1 LTDTP
6 NRPFQTTPHPALQAG
21 LAPAER
27 DEDGKEINPHIPQFM
42 AAAPWYLEQKAGL
55 KHQKAWNAVDKKE
68 GEGASGSWY
77 KRGVK
82 TFQATK
88 FRKGACENCGAMTH
102 KRKDCVERP
111 RAVNA
116 KKSQRDIAADE
127 LVQDDVRLG
136 FEQKRDRYN
145 GFDASEYS
153 RVVDKFERAEKLKE
167 EAAKKRELEK
177 KFKSSTSADEKKE
190 GDGEKG
196 ESDAKGDDDDDDSGD
211 SDSDSE
217 LAGDKDAQ
225 GFMKVNKR
233 VRTAGG
239 GASMTVRNLRIRED
253 TAKYLR
259 NLDLQSAHYDPKT
272 RSMRENPTPDDH
284 PSDAFVRGGEGGG
297 KSSALQKF
305 AGDNVNRGTGEAVG
319 FERLAGHAS
328 AAFDKGQEI
337 HPQAG
342 PSAAELLYKQFREK
356 KSKLAE
362 QTRSSIL
369 DTYGDASVKQPAPE
383 GLLLGQT
390 EAYSEYDRAGRLL
403 RGAERAAQKSRYEED
418 VLDQNHTHVWGS
430 FWSGGRWGYACCRS
444 HQKGSYCTGAKGIA
458 AAAAAGDLMLANLER
473 REAARAAEE
482 AAREQ
487 SEKNDPGSVHASV
500 SGMRNPFGDASK
512 WGEKEETVAD
522 VALDPQKL
530 MKALREEDAR
540 LRTGGE
546 EEERRSGDEA
556 KKKKRAY
563 NADREEAEPTE
574 EEMEAFRMKRK
585 RENDPMAEKES
596 LGTKGYDLV

>member
-1 LTDTP
+1 M
-6 NRPFQTTPHPALQAG
+6 QAG

-42 AAAPWYLEQKAGL
+42 AAAPWYLEQKKGL
-55 KHQKAWNAVDKKE
+55 KHQKAWNDVDKKE

-111 RAVNA
+111 RAVSA
-116 KKSQRDIAADE
+116 KKSNADIAPDE
-127 LVQDDVRLG
+127 FVQEDVRLG

-153 RVVDKFERAEKLKE
+153 RVVDRFERAEKLKE

-177 KFKSSTSADEKKE
+177 KFKETRE
-190 GDGEKG
+190 DGAKDDDDA
-196 ESDAKGDDDDDDSGD
+196 DAKNQNSDDDSGD

-259 NLDLQSAHYDPKT
+259 NLDLQSAYYDPKT
-272 RSMRENPTPDDH
+272 RSMRENPTPNDH
-284 PSDAFVRGGEGGG
+284 PSDAFVASGEGGG

-305 AGDNVNRGTGEAVG
+305 AGDNVNRGTGDAVG
-319 FERLAGHAS
+319 FERLMGHSA

-356 KSKLAE
+356 KSALSQSTK
-362 QTRSSIL
+362 SSIL
-369 DTYGDASVKQPAPE
+369 DKYGDASEKTPAPE

-418 VLDQNHTHVWGS
+418 IYDQNHTAVWGS
-430 FWSGGRWGYACCRS
+430 FWKGGIWGYACCRS

-458 AAAAAGDLMLANLER
+458 AAEAAGDLMLENLKR
-473 REAARAAEE
+473 REAARLAEE
-482 AAREQ
+482 ELNERDDAGDVNAERR
-487 SEKNDPGSVHASV
+487 
-500 SGMRNPFGDASK
+500 GMKNPFGDESK
-512 WGEKEETVAD
+512 WGTKETTTADD

-530 MKALREEDAR
+530 MDALRKEDER
-540 LRTGGE
+540 LKTGE
-546 EEERRSGDEA
+546 EEDGEEHE
-556 KKKKRAY
+556 KRGEKRNKRGY
-563 NADREEAEPTE
+563 HADREEAEPTE

-585 RENDPMAEKES
+585 REDDPMAAKDA
-596 LGTKGYDLV
+596 GTKGYDLV

>member
-1 LTDTP
+1 
-6 NRPFQTTPHPALQAG
+6 
-21 LAPAER
+21 
-27 DEDGKEINPHIPQFM
+27 M

-111 RAVNA
+111 RAVGAN
-116 KKSQRDIAADE
+116 KSQRNIAADE

-190 GDGEKG
+190 GDCAKDAT
-196 ESDAKGDDDDDDSGD
+196 DAKGDDDDDDSGD

-284 PSDAFVRGGEGGG
+284 PSDAFVRGGEGGA

-319 FERLAGHAS
+319 FERLASHAS

-458 AAAAAGDLMLANLER
+458 AAAAAGDLMLANLEAR
-473 REAARAAEE
+473 AARAAEE
-482 AAREQ
+482 AARERD
-487 SEKNDPGSVHASV
+487 DPGSVHASV
-500 SGMRNPFGDASK
+500 SGMRNPFGDVQV
-512 WGEKEETVAD
+512 GEKEETVAD

-540 LRTGGE
+540 LRTGE
-546 EEERRSGDEA
+546 EEESARRRREEEETRLQRRSRG
-556 KKKKRAY
+556 
-563 NADREEAEPTE
+563 
-574 EEMEAFRMKRK
+574 
-585 RENDPMAEKES
+585 
-596 LGTKGYDLV
+596 G

>member
-1 LTDTP
+1 
-6 NRPFQTTPHPALQAG
+6 
-21 LAPAER
+21 
-27 DEDGKEINPHIPQFM
+27 
-42 AAAPWYLEQKAGL
+42 
-55 KHQKAWNAVDKKE
+55 
-68 GEGASGSWY
+68 
-77 KRGVK
+77 
-82 TFQATK
+82 
-88 FRKGACENCGAMTH
+88 
-102 KRKDCVERP
+102 
-111 RAVNA
+111 
-116 KKSQRDIAADE
+116 
-127 LVQDDVRLG
+127 
-136 FEQKRDRYN
+136 
-145 GFDASEYS
+145 
-153 RVVDKFERAEKLKE
+153 
-167 EAAKKRELEK
+167 
-177 KFKSSTSADEKKE
+177 
-190 GDGEKG
+190 
-196 ESDAKGDDDDDDSGD
+196 
-211 SDSDSE
+211 
-217 LAGDKDAQ
+217 
-225 GFMKVNKR
+225 
-233 VRTAGG
+233 
-239 GASMTVRNLRIRED
+239 MTVRNLRIRED

-284 PSDAFVRGGEGGG
+284 PSDAFVRGGEGGA

-319 FERLAGHAS
+319 FERLASHAS

-482 AAREQ
+482 AARERD
-487 SEKNDPGSVHASV
+487 DPGSVHASV

-540 LRTGGE
+540 LKTGGE
-546 EEERRSGDEA
+546 EEEPRSDEA

>member
-1 LTDTP
+1 
-6 NRPFQTTPHPALQAG
+6 
-21 LAPAER
+21 
-27 DEDGKEINPHIPQFM
+27 M

-111 RAVNA
+111 RAVGAN
-116 KKSQRDIAADE
+116 KSQRNIAADE

-190 GDGEKG
+190 GDGAKDAT
-196 ESDAKGDDDDDDSGD
+196 DAKGDDDDDDSGD

-272 RSMRENPTPDDH
+272 RSMRENPNPDDH
-284 PSDAFVRGGEGGG
+284 PSDAFVPGA
-297 KSSALQKF
+297 KSSALQTF
-305 AGDNVNRGTGEAVG
+305 AGDNASRGTGEAVG
-319 FERLAGHAS
+319 FERLMGHAS

-356 KSKLAE
+356 KSKLKEHTKSAITE
-362 QTRSSIL
+362 K
-369 DTYGDASVKQPAPE
+369 YGDASEKQPAPE

-430 FWSGGRWGYACCRS
+430 FWKGGLWGYACCRS

-458 AAAAAGDLMLANLER
+458 AAAAAGDLMLANLKQR
-473 REAARAAEE
+473 AAARAAEE
-482 AAREQ
+482 EARERD
-487 SEKNDPGSVHASV
+487 DPGGLKAS
-500 SGMRNPFGDASK
+500 SGMRDPFADAAK
-512 WGEKEETVAD
+512 WGTAEETVAD

-530 MKALREEDAR
+530 MDALRREDAR

-546 EEERRSGDEA
+546 EEEEPDAARSG

-563 NADREEAEPTE
+563 NAHREETEPTE

-585 RENDPMAEKES
+585 REEDPMAAKDAT

>member
-1 LTDTP
+1 MTDPST
-6 NRPFQTTPHPALQAG
+6 RPFASTHTHVQAG

-42 AAAPWYLEQKAGL
+42 AAAPWYLEQKKGL
-55 KHQKAWNAVDKKE
+55 KHQKAWNDVDKKE
-68 GEGASGSWY
+68 GAGASGSWY

-111 RAVNA
+111 RAVSA
-116 KKSQRDIAADE
+116 KKSNADIAPDE
-127 LVQDDVRLG
+127 FVQEDVRLG

-153 RVVDKFERAEKLKE
+153 RVVERFERAEKLKE

-177 KFKSSTSADEKKE
+177 KFKETQ
-190 GDGEKG
+190 DG
-196 ESDAKGDDDDDDSGD
+196 AKDDDDANANDHSDDDSGD

-259 NLDLQSAHYDPKT
+259 NLDLQSAYYDPKT
-272 RSMRENPTPDDH
+272 RSMRENPTPNDH
-284 PSDAFVRGGEGGG
+284 PSDAFVPSGEGGG

-305 AGDNVNRGTGEAVG
+305 AGDNVNRGTGDAVG
-319 FERLAGHAS
+319 FERLMGHAS

-362 QTRSSIL
+362 STKSSIL
-369 DTYGDASVKQPAPE
+369 DKYGDASEKQPAPE

-418 VLDQNHTHVWGS
+418 VYDQNHTAVWGS
-430 FWSGGRWGYACCRS
+430 FWKGGVWGYACCRS

-458 AAAAAGDLMLANLER
+458 AAEAAGDLMLDNLKR
-473 REAARAAEE
+473 REAARLAEE
-482 AAREQ
+482 EARERD
-487 SEKNDPGSVHASV
+487 DPGEPNAPR
-500 SGMRNPFGDASK
+500 GMRNPFGDGSK
-512 WGEKEETVAD
+512 WGEKEATTADD

-530 MKALREEDAR
+530 MDALRKEDER
-540 LRTGGE
+540 LKMGE
-546 EEERRSGDEA
+546 EEDGEKHSRGGE
-556 KKKKRAY
+556 KRNKRGY

-585 RENDPMAEKES
+585 REDDPMAAKDA
-596 LGTKGYDLV
+596 GTKGYDLV

>member
-1 LTDTP
+1 
-6 NRPFQTTPHPALQAG
+6 
-21 LAPAER
+21 
-27 DEDGKEINPHIPQFM
+27 
-42 AAAPWYLEQKAGL
+42 
-55 KHQKAWNAVDKKE
+55 
-68 GEGASGSWY
+68 
-77 KRGVK
+77 
-82 TFQATK
+82 
-88 FRKGACENCGAMTH
+88 
-102 KRKDCVERP
+102 
-111 RAVNA
+111 
-116 KKSQRDIAADE
+116 
-127 LVQDDVRLG
+127 
-136 FEQKRDRYN
+136 
-145 GFDASEYS
+145 
-153 RVVDKFERAEKLKE
+153 
-167 EAAKKRELEK
+167 
-177 KFKSSTSADEKKE
+177 
-190 GDGEKG
+190 
-196 ESDAKGDDDDDDSGD
+196 
-211 SDSDSE
+211 
-217 LAGDKDAQ
+217 
-225 GFMKVNKR
+225 MKVNKR

-305 AGDNVNRGTGEAVG
+305 AGDNVNRGTGDAVG

-356 KSKLAE
+356 KSALSQSTK
-362 QTRSSIL
+362 SSIL
-369 DTYGDASVKQPAPE
+369 DKYGDASEKTPAPE

-482 AAREQ
+482 AARERD
-487 SEKNDPGSVHASV
+487 DPGSVHASV
-500 SGMRNPFGDASK
+500 SGMRNPFGDVAK
-512 WGEKEETVAD
+512 WGEREETVAD

-546 EEERRSGDEA
+546 EEETRGDDA

-585 RENDPMAEKES
+585 RENDPMAESKAS

>member
-1 LTDTP
+1 M
-6 NRPFQTTPHPALQAG
+6 QAG

-42 AAAPWYLEQKAGL
+42 AAAPWYLEQKKGL
-55 KHQKAWNAVDKKE
+55 KHQKAWNDVDKKE

-111 RAVNA
+111 RAVSA
-116 KKSQRDIAADE
+116 KKSNADIAPDE
-127 LVQDDVRLG
+127 FVQEDVRLG

-153 RVVDKFERAEKLKE
+153 RVVDRFERAEKLKE

-177 KFKSSTSADEKKE
+177 KFKETRED
-190 GDGEKG
+190 
-196 ESDAKGDDDDDDSGD
+196 DAKDDDDADAKNQNSDDDSGV
-211 SDSDSE
+211 SDSESE

-259 NLDLQSAHYDPKT
+259 NLDLQSAYYDPKT
-272 RSMRENPTPDDH
+272 RSMRENPTPNDH
-284 PSDAFVRGGEGGG
+284 PSDAFVASGEGGG

-305 AGDNVNRGTGEAVG
+305 AGDNVNRGTGDAVG
-319 FERLAGHAS
+319 FERLMGHSA

-356 KSKLAE
+356 KSALSQSTK
-362 QTRSSIL
+362 SSIL
-369 DTYGDASVKQPAPE
+369 DKYGDASEKTPAPE
-383 GLLLGQT
+383 GLLLVQ
-390 EAYSEYDRAGRLL
+390 LN
-403 RGAERAAQKSRYEED
+403 QSR
-418 VLDQNHTHVWGS
+418 
-430 FWSGGRWGYACCRS
+430 RW
-444 HQKGSYCTGAKGIA
+444 H
-458 AAAAAGDLMLANLER
+458 E
-473 REAARAAEE
+473 
-482 AAREQ
+482 
-487 SEKNDPGSVHASV
+487 
-500 SGMRNPFGDASK
+500 F
-512 WGEKEETVAD
+512 
-522 VALDPQKL
+522 
-530 MKALREEDAR
+530 
-540 LRTGGE
+540 
-546 EEERRSGDEA
+546 
-556 KKKKRAY
+556 
-563 NADREEAEPTE
+563 
-574 EEMEAFRMKRK
+574 
-585 RENDPMAEKES
+585 
-596 LGTKGYDLV
+596 